1 MNQLEENSCAGGRGS
16 DWIFVF
22 LFPFFFFFFQK
33 LFDLLSA
40 AFGGPLWQAYL
51 LQEGR

>member
-1 MNQLEENSCAGGRGS
+1 MPVGEGLTG
-16 DWIFVF
+16 F
-22 LFPFFFFFFQK
+22 LFFCSRFFFFFFFQK